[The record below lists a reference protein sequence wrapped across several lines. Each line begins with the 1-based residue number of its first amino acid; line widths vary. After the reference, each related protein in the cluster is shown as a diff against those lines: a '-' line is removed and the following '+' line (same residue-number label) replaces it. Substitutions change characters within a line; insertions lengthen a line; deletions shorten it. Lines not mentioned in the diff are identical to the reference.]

1 MVRHEIPYVAPS
13 PTTETTVMP
22 LNVNDT
28 SFDSVP
34 TVTGVNFYSASSTE
48 SPSPAEPPP
57 LQQAPL
63 QNITIYSIDVTE
75 LR

>member
-1 MVRHEIPYVAPS
+1 MFAYTVPVILLSFIINIPKFLETKIVVRHEIPYVAPS

-34 TVTGVNFYSASSTE
+34 TVTGVNFYSIPYST
-48 SPSPAEPPP
+48 
-57 LQQAPL
+57 
-63 QNITIYSIDVTE
+63 
-75 LR
+75 